1 MRRSV
6 TAALACAGLSTVV
19 VGCAASSSSGLS
31 ATAAHN
37 LRVSVENIRQVA
49 ATGSYSQL
57 QQAVNQLRSLVQQ
70 EEQSGDVSSERANQ
84 ILDAAGILLTDAKPK
99 SSPSPSPTIPPTT
112 TTVPSPT
119 PTPTPTSS
127 PSPTPSATPTSSQ
140 SPLVKV
146 SAQPL

>member
-6 TAALACAGLSTVV
+6 VAVLAVAGMSTAV
-19 VGCAASSSSGLS
+19 VGCGTGSSSGLS

-37 LRVSVENIRQVA
+37 LRVSVENIRKVA

-57 QQAVNQLRSLVQQ
+57 QQAVDALRTLVQQ
-70 EEQSGDVSSERANQ
+70 EEQSGDISSERANQ
-84 ILDAAGILLTDAKPK
+84 ILDAAGILLTDAKPT
-99 SSPSPSPTIPPTT
+99 SSPSPTPTIPPTT

-119 PTPTPTSS
+119 PTPTPTTS
-127 PSPTPSATPTSSQ
+127 PSPTSTAAPTTSQ
-140 SPLVKV
+140 SPLVHV

>member
-1 MRRSV
+1 MRRPV
-6 TAALACAGLSTVV
+6 VAALASAAVSAVLA
-19 VGCAASSSSGLS
+19 GCAASSSSGLS

-57 QQAVNQLRSLVQQ
+57 QQAVDSLRSLVQQ
-70 EEQSGDVSSERANQ
+70 EEQSGDVSSERANE

-119 PTPTPTSS
+119 PTPSATSS
-127 PSPTPSATPTSSQ
+127 PTPTASAAPTTSQ
-140 SPLVKV
+140 TPLVKV